1 MKVTFGGYWPV
12 ALLLG
17 IPFLWWM
24 AKHTATRL
32 SPQHLNLLAAVR
44 TAVIVLLALALM
56 RPVWHRPGRWL
67 SVVFA
72 LDVSGS
78 IAPSFIDSSLKW
90 VAAAVKDGSPGHA
103 RFLAFASDAM
113 VVEKVEEL
121 SSVPIARGDSAPPGA
136 LDPRQTN
143 IEQALSRALSSFEP
157 NSLKHLV
164 LITDGRETRGNLSRS
179 LRQAERNGVRIF
191 TVPAPVRGET
201 DSWIEAVE
209 VPHDVRAGASFE
221 VMIQVFSRAPQVA
234 MLELDHVDGRSLARQ
249 PIELPAGPSQVPF
262 EIRFE
267 ETGSVAIEA
276 RLTAE
281 LDPFPDNNR
290 QRQSI
295 WIAERPKL
303 LYVEGNPASAR
314 YLADALEDEGFEVTT
329 ATASGL
335 PGTAEALEAYDAVIL
350 SDISASRLDEQKMR
364 SLRSYVRDTGGGL
377 IFIGGESSYGAA
389 GYSETPVEEALPVRF
404 SVKEKR
410 KEVAL
415 VITLDK
421 SYSMEGEKI
430 ELAKEACK
438 AALDLL
444 DDTHYFGL
452 VTFDWY
458 PKVTVPLQ
466 LANDKPRIRET
477 IGKIKA
483 SAPTRIYPALEEA
496 HKQLADSEAK
506 VKHIIVLSDGMS
518 YRLADGG
525 ESLIKDMVADEITI
539 STVAV
544 GLEADRE
551 LLGNIARWGN
561 GRTYFT
567 EEASQ
572 VPEIFIREAE
582 IAVQDTLLEEPFR
595 PKVTQSIEAL
605 KGIDFDAAPLL
616 KGYVGTLPKETAEVL
631 LESESGDPILARWH
645 YGLGKAVAFTSD
657 AKNRW
662 ASNWLTW
669 DGYGKFW
676 AQLVRKTMRQ
686 QDPSQLDLRV
696 AREEDKAVVTLNAL
710 DPEGRFLNGI
720 EPQIGVVAPD
730 GSESSQ
736 SILQVG
742 PGSYRIELPL
752 AADPD
757 SPNQFDLKS
766 PASFDKGGDPIRS
779 DAVFYSFPDEY
790 RFHPPNVELLQTISR
805 RTGGL
810 YEPKIEDIFSDQGD
824 SVTRPTPLW
833 PFLAGLALFLYLVDI
848 GVRRVPWLWKRFQ
861 QD

>member
-1 MKVTFGGYWPV
+1 MTATFGSYWPV
-12 ALLLG
+12 VLLLG

-24 AKHTATRL
+24 AKRTTTRL
-32 SPQHLNLLAAVR
+32 SPQHLNLLLATRIA
-44 TAVIVLLALALM
+44 ILLLLVLALM

-90 VAAAVKDGSPGHA
+90 MAAAMEEASPDHA
-103 RFLAFASDAM
+103 RFLAFASDAI
-113 VVEKVEEL
+113 VVERVEEL
-121 SSVPIARGDSAPPGA
+121 SSVPIARGDTAPPGA
-136 LDPRQTN
+136 LDPRQTH
-143 IEQALSRALSSFEP
+143 IEQGLSRALRSFEP

-164 LITDGRETRGNLSRS
+164 LITDGRETRGDLSRS
-179 LRQAERNGVRIF
+179 LRQAEREGVRIF
-191 TVPAPVRGET
+191 TVPAAVRAET
-201 DSWIEAVE
+201 DSWVEAID
-209 VPHDVRAGASFE
+209 VPHGVKAGEPFE
-221 VMIQVFSRAPQVA
+221 VMVRVFSRVRQVA
-234 MLELDHVDGRSLARQ
+234 MLELDHVDGESLGRQ
-249 PIELPAGPSQVPF
+249 PIELDAGPTQVPF
-262 EIRFE
+262 EIRLE
-267 ETGSVAIEA
+267 QTGNVAIEA

-281 LDPFPDNNR
+281 LDPFPENNR

-295 WIAERPKL
+295 WIAESPKV
-303 LYVEGNPASAR
+303 LYVEGHPESAR
-314 YLADALEDEGFEVTT
+314 YLADALEDEGFDLTI
-329 ATASGL
+329 ATAAGL
-335 PGTAEALEAYDAVIL
+335 PRTADALEAYDAVIL
-350 SDISASRLDEQKMR
+350 SDISASRMGEQKMR
-364 SLRSYVRDTGGGL
+364 SLRSYVRDSGGGL
-377 IFIGGESSYGAA
+377 IFIGGESSYGAS

-404 SVKEKR
+404 SIKEKR
-410 KEVAL
+410 KDVAL
-415 VITLDK
+415 VIVLDK

-444 DDTHYFGL
+444 DETHYFGL

-466 LANDKPRIRET
+466 LANDKPRIREI

-483 SAPTRIYPALEEA
+483 SAPTRIYPALEEG
-496 HKQLADSEAK
+496 HKQLADNESK

-525 ESLIKDMVADEITI
+525 EGQVMDMVADEISI

-551 LLGNIARWGN
+551 LLENIARWGN

-567 EEASQ
+567 EDASR
-572 VPEIFIREAE
+572 VPEIFLREAE
-582 IAVQDTLLEEPFR
+582 IAVQDTLLEESFQ
-595 PKVTQSIEAL
+595 PKVSQTIEAF
-605 KGIDFDAAPLL
+605 KGIDFDAAPPL
-616 KGYVGTLPKETAEVL
+616 KGYVGTQPKETTEVL
-631 LESESGDPILARWH
+631 LESESGDPVLARWH

-676 AQLVRKTMRQ
+676 AQLVRETMRQ
-686 QDPSQLDLRV
+686 QDRNRFDLRV
-696 AREEDKAVVTLNAL
+696 TREEDKAVVTLSAL
-710 DPEGRFLNGI
+710 DLEGRFLNGI

-730 GSESSQ
+730 GSESTYSV
-736 SILQVG
+736 LQVG
-742 PGSYRIELPL
+742 PGSYKAELPL
-752 AADPD
+752 ATHPD
-757 SPNQFDLKS
+757 SPNQFDLKD
-766 PASFDKGGDPIRS
+766 PASFDNGSDPIRS
-779 DAVFYSFPDEY
+779 GSVFYSFPDEY
-790 RFHPPNVELLQTISR
+790 RFHLPDVELLQTISAQ
-805 RTGGL
+805 TGGVH
-810 YEPKIEDIFSDQGD
+810 EPKIEEIFSDQGD

-848 GVRRVPWLWKRFQ
+848 GVRRAPWLWNRFQ